1 VRKIHNS
8 LEVYTSLFE
17 ALYLDVM
24 SQFGV
29 SNTECRHDLNKIM
42 ARRAVEGFAFFSKTL
57 PRYGKALDKALSSLT
72 PLTLEGLQKR
82 PNSQIP
88 KLFGCLFERV
98 FNSDS
103 GMVVHYTRFSELR
116 TAHAVASLRQLF
128 GFLYK
133 LNIGYDTQENQRVL
147 DGFVETD
154 RSLTDLTGL
163 CATDEGILRYATRL
177 VSRVCSGLDPRDI
190 NPGHGPGAVA
200 TGETTFDKS
209 NFKRIVTSIDKV
221 YPFTEYFML
230 GNAQVA
236 DQYNWLQSLEVIKD
250 GTAKVVLVP
259 KDSRGPRLI
268 SCEPLENQWIQQ
280 GLNRLL
286 VDRLESHSSTRGH
299 VNFSSQEVNRDLALA
314 ASADQSWVTLDMK
327 DASDRVSLDLVTR
340 LFSRCALLDGLI
352 ACRSPRT
359 TLPCGKTIELRK
371 FAPMGSAVCFSVES
385 FVFFALAY
393 GVARQV
399 LGYPER
405 KALASI
411 YVYGDDIIVRPAL
424 SAGLRQYFPHFG
436 LMFNEGKCCTEGFFR
451 ESCGMD
457 AFYGTPVTPLRLRVP
472 WSSST
477 TTKADWRN
485 YNASE
490 IASYVSY
497 RNQAYARGYF
507 TLAER
512 LESLIV
518 TRYGNKFP
526 YVREA
531 AGQAA
536 GRAKVLRPELRSE
549 LFPTGTLSFVTH
561 ENARHLNWGRT
572 HRFGPYHTR
581 EYKGYVV
588 TSVKRW
594 QPYDAWREALRRLLK
609 PEKDKRIGR
618 RAIHRSSELQTGWIG
633 VGNTD

>member
-1 VRKIHNS
+1 VRRKHNS
-8 LEVYTSLFE
+8 LSVYTALFE

-42 ARRAVEGFAFFSKTL
+42 ARRAVEGMSFFTKTL

-98 FNSDS
+98 FDSDS
-103 GMVVHYTRFSELR
+103 GMVFDHTRFSELR

-128 GFLYK
+128 GFVYK
-133 LNIGYDTQENQRVL
+133 LELDYDTQEVKRVL
-147 DGFVETD
+147 EGFVKTD
-154 RSLTDLTGL
+154 SELIDLSGL
-163 CATDEGILRYATRL
+163 CVKDEGILLYATRL
-177 VSRVCSGLDPRDI
+177 ISRVCSGLEPRDI

-200 TGETTFDKS
+200 TGEDTFDKS
-209 NFKRIVTSIDKV
+209 NFKRIITSIDKV

-230 GNAQVA
+230 GCAQVA
-236 DQYNWLQSLEVIKD
+236 DQYDWLQTLEVIKD

-259 KDSRGPRLI
+259 KDSRGPRII

-286 VDRLESHSSTRGH
+286 VDRLESHYITRGR
-299 VNFSSQEVNRDLALA
+299 VNFSSQEVNRALALK
-314 ASADQSWVTLDMK
+314 ASADQSWITMDMK
-327 DASDRVSLDLVTR
+327 DASDRVSLDLVKR
-340 LFSRCALLDGLI
+340 LFSRCALLDGLL

-359 TLPCGKTIELRK
+359 TLPCGNTIELKK

-385 FVFFALAY
+385 LVFFALAY
-393 GVARQV
+393 GVARTI
-399 LGYPER
+399 LDYTEHE
-405 KALASI
+405 ALNSI

-424 SAGLRQYFPHFG
+424 SAGLSQYFPHFG

-457 AFYGTPVTPLRLRVP
+457 AFYGTPVTPLRLRTP

-477 TTKADWRN
+477 TTKANWKN

-497 RNQAYARGYF
+497 RNQAYARGYYI
-507 TLAER
+507 LAER

-518 TRYGNKFP
+518 MRYGNKFP

-531 AGQAA
+531 ARQAA
-536 GRAKVLRPELRSE
+536 GQARALRPELKEDLSSI
-549 LFPTGTLSFVTH
+549 GSLSFITH
-561 ENARHLNWGRT
+561 ENPRHLNWGRVR
-572 HRFGPYHTR
+572 RFSPTHTR
-581 EYKGYVV
+581 EYKGWTVNA
-588 TSVKRW
+588 VKRW
-594 QPYDAWREALRRLLK
+594 QPFDAWREALRRLLK
-609 PEKDKRIGR
+609 PEKDKRVGR
-618 RAIHRSSELQTGWIG
+618 RAIHRSSELSSGWIG
-633 VGNTD
+633 VGITD